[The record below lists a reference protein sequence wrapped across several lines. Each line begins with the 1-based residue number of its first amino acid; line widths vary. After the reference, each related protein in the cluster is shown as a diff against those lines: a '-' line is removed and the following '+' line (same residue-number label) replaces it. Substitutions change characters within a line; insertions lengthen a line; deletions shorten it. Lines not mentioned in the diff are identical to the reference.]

1 MKKND
6 FNYSKKSLNL
16 KKDANNSSLTTKIII
31 KFDFNKTESN
41 LNFTLF
47 ELKNYINTKLHMQ
60 EYEYKLFIGENT
72 INIFPNDTL
81 ISNILNKYNS
91 KKITI
96 KAFKTIIDVQNIFN
110 NYEKYLTSKISLKED
125 EFKMLKAKN
134 EQLKEDLKQFQ

>member
-6 FNYSKKSLNL
+6 FNYSKKSVNL

-31 KFDFNKTESN
+31 KFDFNKKESN

-47 ELKNYINTKLHMQ
+47 ELKNYVSTKLHMQ

>member
-6 FNYSKKSLNL
+6 FNYSKKSVNL

-31 KFDFNKTESN
+31 KFDFNKKESN

-72 INIFPNDTL
+72 INNFPNDTL
-81 ISNILNKYNS
+81 ISNILNTYNS